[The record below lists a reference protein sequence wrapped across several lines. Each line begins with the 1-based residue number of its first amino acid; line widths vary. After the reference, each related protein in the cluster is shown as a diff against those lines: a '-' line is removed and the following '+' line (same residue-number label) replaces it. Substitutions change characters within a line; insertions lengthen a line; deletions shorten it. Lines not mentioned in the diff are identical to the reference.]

1 MVKNLEGLV
10 HIYFGDGK
18 GKTTAAIGLGVRA
31 ALREYKVCMIQF
43 LKGKNYSEENIPD
56 YIDNF
61 KIFKYGTKSFIKK
74 PRKKDMD
81 LAHSALKHAK
91 EALQEYDLVI
101 LDEINYAL
109 NLKLIKKKD
118 IIQLIKSKPSDVE
131 LILTGGKNIPKSI
144 KNLADY
150 ISNIRCVKHP
160 YKKGIQARKGIEY

>member
-1 MVKNLEGLV
+1 
-10 HIYFGDGK
+10 
-18 GKTTAAIGLGVRA
+18 
-31 ALREYKVCMIQF
+31 
-43 LKGKNYSEENIPD
+43 
-56 YIDNF
+56 
-61 KIFKYGTKSFIKK
+61 
-74 PRKKDMD
+74 MD